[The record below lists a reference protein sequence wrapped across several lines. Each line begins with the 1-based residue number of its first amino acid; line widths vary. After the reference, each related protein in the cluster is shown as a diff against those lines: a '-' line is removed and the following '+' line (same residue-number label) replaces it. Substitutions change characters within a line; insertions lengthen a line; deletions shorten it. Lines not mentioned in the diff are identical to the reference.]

1 MHLNRRIVS
10 ATVLV
15 AGSLLALFEAPRTY
29 FVAGTFAATT
39 VMVASAYFIR
49 KPLDKSV
56 QGPKPWALG
65 LASALILYGVFYGGN
80 LALKSGLIP
89 GVGLQE
95 SSIYS
100 LIASPT
106 NPLWV
111 QVAVLTFDAAGFEAF
126 FRGTLQKT
134 LAPKLGVWAVP
145 GVALFDSALHV
156 ATFNPLWVITTF
168 VADVAWGLTYRY
180 SKGFPASFT
189 SHLAWDLAIFVLK
202 PIM

>member
-1 MHLNRRIVS
+1 M
-10 ATVLV
+10 LV
-15 AGSLLALFEAPRTY
+15 AGSLLALFEVPRAY

-39 VMVASAYFIR
+39 VMIASAYFIR
-49 KPLDKSV
+49 RPLDRRVK
-56 QGPKPWALG
+56 GWKPWALG
-65 LASALILYGVFYGGN
+65 LASAVILYGVFYGGN
-80 LALKSGLIP
+80 LALKSGLIFP
-89 GVGLQE
+89 ASGPQE

-126 FRGTLQKT
+126 FRGTLQKA

-145 GVALFDSALHV
+145 GVALFDSALHI
-156 ATFNPLWVITTF
+156 ATLNLLWVATTF

-180 SKGFPASFT
+180 GKGFPASFT
-189 SHLAWDLAIFVLK
+189 SDLAWDLAIFVLR
-202 PIM
+202 PII